1 MSRDAYR
8 CPGCGTEVRDTLMPV
23 HLLAE
28 GQAFGAVGPSETLSG
43 RRHGPGACRRKRR
56 RWRAHRARMIDA
68 GREAP
73 TLPWD
78 EPR

>member
-8 CPGCGTEVRDTLMPV
+8 CPGCGTEVRDTLIPV

-43 RRHGPGACRRKRR
+43 RRHGPEIGRASCRERVCN
-56 RWRAHRARMIDA
+56 IV
-68 GREAP
+68 
-73 TLPWD
+73 
-78 EPR
+78 